1 MEITF
6 RRNSRVG
13 TIQLRVCVSYA
24 GQIQGPE
31 HLHSRIRRV
40 YYVVQSFADF
50 GTAARSPFRTA
61 FLGGQHTSTVFADR
75 PSRNVS
81 PVRRRVRGL
90 IDPSSSTHVV
100 KGKRTL
106 QCCQKAVWFT

>member
-6 RRNSRVG
+6 RQNSRVG

-24 GQIQGPE
+24 SQLQGPE
-31 HLHSRIRRV
+31 HFHSRIRRV
-40 YYVVQSFADF
+40 YHVAQSSADF
-50 GTAARSPFRTA
+50 GTAARPPLRTA
-61 FLGGQHTSTVFADR
+61 FMGGQHTSTLFADC
-75 PSRNVS
+75 PSRNFS

-106 QCCQKAVWFT
+106 